1 MLLGTVSAIVAL
13 LAGVRATRGAA
24 QYADVAAL
32 LRSRSVPRPS
42 IERVVATAQARGYAP
57 ATLCRWALAHGGEA
71 LVLVIDAGVAE
82 RALRDHLAT
91 GTTPDWR
98 ALAVFAEIAA
108 EERAAGMPAEE
119 LTDPDAVPLISEL
132 LLLAE
137 LYDWS
142 TTPAPRPGTRPSP
155 PIASWDSSDD
165 DWPRPA

>member
-1 MLLGTVSAIVAL
+1 MLLGTVSAVVAL
-13 LAGVRATRGAA
+13 LAGVRVTRGPVR
-24 QYADVAAL
+24 YADVAAL

-42 IERVVATAQARGYAP
+42 IERVLATARARGYAP
-57 ATLCRWALAHGGEA
+57 ATLCRWVDVHGGEA

-82 RALRDHLAT
+82 RALRDHLAED
-91 GTTPDWR
+91 TTPDWR

-108 EERAAGMPAEE
+108 QERAAGMPVQE

-142 TTPAPRPGTRPSP
+142 TAPAPQQGTRPSM
-155 PIASWDSSDD
+155 PIASWDSCDD
-165 DWPRPA
+165 DRPRLA